1 MAKENG
7 RQRGKNTAT
16 ARTDRVGS
24 SWGERKQ
31 GGLEQPMTVSNVETR
46 NLNFR

>member
-16 ARTDRVGS
+16 ARTDREGEAGEKGS
-24 SWGERKQ
+24 RE
-31 GGLEQPMTVSNVETR
+31 V
-46 NLNFR
+46 